1 MPEIYL
7 SIQSL
12 GAYSSQGSFR
22 CMYAFARP
30 PGQCEVPVHTSH
42 ESCDVS
48 STAAHESGT
57 PALGARRFTTRR
69 LVPTSGPHRHHGVF
83 PSVRVRGRIGASC
96 RAISVSKAGRTTT
109 LTGVPGLS
117 IRWWSLTRC
126 AMFPQHL
133 YSISTESASGL
144 RIGASGCRDGRS
156 ADET

>member
-7 SIQSL
+7 SIRSL

-57 PALGARRFTTRR
+57 RRFGARHFTTRR
-69 LVPTSGPHRHHGVF
+69 LVPRL
-83 PSVRVRGRIGASC
+83 VRTDTAASSP
-96 RAISVSKAGRTTT
+96 ASVSEGGSGQAAGRSARARRGRTTT
-109 LTGVPGLS
+109 LTGVPGLVHPVVVS
-117 IRWWSLTRC
+117 D
-126 AMFPQHL
+126 
-133 YSISTESASGL
+133 
-144 RIGASGCRDGRS
+144 SGCDASTASPQNLHPACAS
-156 ADET
+156 ARPDVVMASRPT